1 MLENAL
7 RIDHQWIIIDGG
19 KIDGSCGDGIID
31 TDTDEECDDG
41 QATHYC
47 TETCTLADNFISTWL
62 IEEGDLSL
70 TLPLRPG
77 YNYDFHVDWGDGSPP
92 AHVNSH
98 FDSDRMHTYASPNT
112 YTVTIQGR
120 LEAWYFNNGGDKDK
134 LLTVPNLGNTNWRS
148 LAHAFHGCQNLTILR
163 GGITDRVTSMRSM
176 FESAH
181 QAEPDGS
188 TWDTSAI
195 TDMGSMFKDARAAKP
210 NTYAWNMDRVILA
223 DSMFEGAESAVPETD
238 HWSLK
243 NATNLAAM
251 FKDATLANPQTQNWN
266 TSNVTNMESM
276 FQGAATANPRVSGWD
291 VSQVTSFA
299 SMFKNATA
307 ARPEVSYWDT
317 GSSMNFSE
325 MFQGA
330 NTANPNVMQWDLA
343 SATTLRSM
351 FEGASSA
358 TPNTTHWD
366 VATVTDLS
374 GLFKN
379 ASAANPDVSSWNT
392 GNVTTTEAMFYGATN
407 AQPNLNTWDVASL
420 QNMTDMFV
428 GVTLNTQLY
437 SEFLIHLEENN
448 QQSGVDF
455 HAGDSL
461 YNSLAEDARN
471 TLIAEHGWVINDGG
485 LTTSVCGDGY
495 TDLAIGETCDD
506 GNLITE
512 TCAYNTSCEVCDL
525 NCQRIAGEGSS
536 CGDGEITAED
546 GETCDDGNQEDE
558 TCPYGERSCI
568 VCNQECKL
576 SAGNV
581 SFCGDGIVNGDE
593 FCDDPSSDEFCDAQC
608 RPANAFI
615 SVWRTTLNNE
625 EITFPI
631 KPGFDYNFQINWG
644 DGSTGQVTDF
654 NDPDKT
660 HIYTVPG
667 DYEITIS
674 GLLPAISFQNE
685 PERVKIYTVPNLGD
699 TGWQDLSLAFSGCT
713 NLTTFHGGE
722 LGGVTTIEGIFKDAI
737 NVVPDVSDWD
747 TSSITSMAGAFQNA
761 RAANPAV
768 SDWDTASVTTAAEM
782 FNGASIAVPDVSGW
796 DTSSLAN
803 ASAMFEDAPFA
814 NPDMSL
820 WNVEALENAAFMLK
834 SATSAEP
841 NFEKLV
847 PCQLNRCRRHALRH

>member
-1 MLENAL
+1 M
-7 RIDHQWIIIDGG
+7 
-19 KIDGSCGDGIID
+19 
-31 TDTDEECDDG
+31 
-41 QATHYC
+41 
-47 TETCTLADNFISTWL
+47 ADNFISTWL

-330 NTANPNVMQWDLA
+330 QH
-343 SATTLRSM
+343 R
-351 FEGASSA
+351 
-358 TPNTTHWD
+358 
-366 VATVTDLS
+366 
-374 GLFKN
+374 
-379 ASAANPDVSSWNT
+379 
-392 GNVTTTEAMFYGATN
+392 
-407 AQPNLNTWDVASL
+407 QP
-420 QNMTDMFV
+420 
-428 GVTLNTQLY
+428 
-437 SEFLIHLEENN
+437 
-448 QQSGVDF
+448 
-455 HAGDSL
+455 
-461 YNSLAEDARN
+461 
-471 TLIAEHGWVINDGG
+471 
-485 LTTSVCGDGY
+485 
-495 TDLAIGETCDD
+495 
-506 GNLITE
+506 
-512 TCAYNTSCEVCDL
+512 
-525 NCQRIAGEGSS
+525 
-536 CGDGEITAED
+536 
-546 GETCDDGNQEDE
+546 
-558 TCPYGERSCI
+558 
-568 VCNQECKL
+568 K
-576 SAGNV
+576 
-581 SFCGDGIVNGDE
+581 
-593 FCDDPSSDEFCDAQC
+593 
-608 RPANAFI
+608 
-615 SVWRTTLNNE
+615 
-625 EITFPI
+625 
-631 KPGFDYNFQINWG
+631 
-644 DGSTGQVTDF
+644 
-654 NDPDKT
+654 
-660 HIYTVPG
+660 
-667 DYEITIS
+667 
-674 GLLPAISFQNE
+674 
-685 PERVKIYTVPNLGD
+685 
-699 TGWQDLSLAFSGCT
+699 
-713 NLTTFHGGE
+713 
-722 LGGVTTIEGIFKDAI
+722 
-737 NVVPDVSDWD
+737 
-747 TSSITSMAGAFQNA
+747 
-761 RAANPAV
+761 
-768 SDWDTASVTTAAEM
+768 
-782 FNGASIAVPDVSGW
+782 
-796 DTSSLAN
+796 
-803 ASAMFEDAPFA
+803 
-814 NPDMSL
+814 
-820 WNVEALENAAFMLK
+820 
-834 SATSAEP
+834 
-841 NFEKLV
+841 
-847 PCQLNRCRRHALRH
+847 RHAVGPSERNHTPVHVRRR